1 MLRRLTL
8 LLLSTLIF
16 AAGCATTQAT
26 MPPRPAKPVI
36 TAVEHEGMVCFDRGD
51 AYLLFLYIVELEE
64 GYDQ

>member
-1 MLRRLTL
+1 MLRKMTLLTL
-8 LLLSTLIF
+8 SILIL
-16 AAGCATTQAT
+16 AAGCATTQSP

>member
-8 LLLSTLIF
+8 LLLSTLIL
-16 AAGCATTQAT
+16 AEGCATTQAT

-36 TAVEHEGMVCFDRGD
+36 RAVEHEGMVCFDEAD
-51 AYLLFLYIVELEE
+51 AYLLYLYIIELEE

>member
-1 MLRRLTL
+1 L
-8 LLLSTLIF
+8 
-16 AAGCATTQAT
+16 AAGCATTQSP